1 MSTFSINF
9 CRFCFK
15 LIIIN
20 SPNSEETGITCR
32 ISTLSRSM
40 KFRTSRDFQRASIE
54 TRNLEPNTRTI
65 RFEML
70 TKVFILLKKY
80 QLIARNLKIF
90 LNGAS
95 D

>member
-1 MSTFSINF
+1 MIVNRRKFLNCYYENNLLFTNYETFKLGSNSTILNF

-20 SPNSEETGITCR
+20 SPNSEETRITCR
-32 ISTLSRSM
+32 KILI
-40 KFRTSRDFQRASIE
+40 K
-54 TRNLEPNTRTI
+54 NLEPNTRTI

-80 QLIARNLKIF
+80 QCKWIK
-90 LNGAS
+90 

>member
-1 MSTFSINF
+1 MLGTELEI
-9 CRFCFK
+9 
-15 LIIIN
+15 LI
-20 SPNSEETGITCR
+20 
-32 ISTLSRSM
+32 
-40 KFRTSRDFQRASIE
+40 K
-54 TRNLEPNTRTI
+54 NLEPNTRTI